1 MTLYLWSRESG
12 GFFSHCRE
20 GSCPYYFYLD
30 RAGTPEEGSS
40 SDFESEEF
48 PASRDQLKVRVYSLL
63 REKAHVPF
71 TSPPRIQ
78 KTLSTFETSCGL
90 FQELSS
96 SYNFFPEPK
105 HVSTAF
111 SSDSG

>member
-1 MTLYLWSRESG
+1 MFLLPPLL
-12 GFFSHCRE
+12 
-20 GSCPYYFYLD
+20 GS
-30 RAGTPEEGSS
+30 
-40 SDFESEEF
+40 
-48 PASRDQLKVRVYSLL
+48 K
-63 REKAHVPF
+63 
-71 TSPPRIQ
+71 

-96 SYNFFPEPK
+96 SYNLFPEPK